1 VCKIP
6 ESCRFSDAVSEC
18 GLDCK
23 EVLSTRTE
31 ISRSFVPPAT
41 QRSAIAVKR
50 AITWASAVVLLAGV
64 LTLTNNAWSQGEKA
78 PAAQSTAPHK
88 VGLIDMAHVFK
99 NYKKFEVLREDLK
112 QEISASEEQAKAMQ
126 AELQQ
131 MQGNMKGLTE
141 GSKEYS
147 KAEQEIV
154 KKAAEFEG
162 FRRTASREFLKKE
175 SQIYLQVYNETS
187 EAVKKYA
194 DFYKYTLVIRFNREE
209 LDTENP
215 QNLLQGMNRQVVYH
229 RGEDDIT
236 VSVLDYLNRRYTP
249 ATPTATKPAPR
260 TAPSKN

>member
-1 VCKIP
+1 M
-6 ESCRFSDAVSEC
+6 
-18 GLDCK
+18 
-23 EVLSTRTE
+23 
-31 ISRSFVPPAT
+31 
-41 QRSAIAVKR
+41 KR

-64 LTLTNNAWSQGEKA
+64 LTLTNNAWSQGDKA
-78 PAAQSTAPHK
+78 PAAAQSSAPHK

-131 MQGNMKGLTE
+131 MQVNMKGLTE

-249 ATPTATKPAPR
+249 TNAPAPKGG
-260 TAPSKN
+260 APKVGGSPANKN